1 MTYRQVINSVLR
13 RLREDSIGSDWSG
26 ALIDASGPSDYQV
39 LIGDFVNEVKR
50 EVEDAWDWTS
60 LRRVETVATV
70 ADSRTYTIPGT
81 SQRTR
86 LLSVQEQEQG
96 QMLQGVPDSWI
107 RSTQY
112 PSPDSSGVP
121 SYFSINS
128 TVSGLGEVGA
138 LRAQLYPKPD
148 QVYNVNYYVVDPQ
161 DDLTNATDTLT
172 CPEFPVIMGVWARA
186 IAERGEDGGTL
197 SDMAQMQYQQA
208 LSDAIQQDVGRHS
221 DEVIWNGV

>member
-1 MTYRQVINSVLR
+1 MTYRQIINSVLR

-26 ALIDASGPSDYQV
+26 ALIDASGPTDYQV

-50 EVEDAWDWTS
+50 EVEDAWDWTA
-60 LRRVETVATV
+60 LRRVETVTTV
-70 ADSRTYTIPGT
+70 LNTRSYNLPST

-86 LLSVQEQEQG
+86 TLSVQEQEQG

-112 PSPDSSGVP
+112 PTDSSGVP
-121 SYFSINS
+121 SYFSING
-128 TVSGLGEVGA
+128 VSNGL
-138 LRAQLYPKPD
+138 LTAQLYPKPD
-148 QVYNVNYYVVDPQ
+148 GVYNINFYMLDPQ

-197 SDMAQMQYQQA
+197 SDLAQMQYQQA

>member
-50 EVEDAWDWTS
+50 EVEDAWDWTA

-70 ADSRTYTIPGT
+70 LNTRSYNLPST

-86 LLSVQEQEQG
+86 TLSVQEQEQG

-112 PSPDSSGVP
+112 PTDSSGVP
-121 SYFSINS
+121 SYFSINGVS
-128 TVSGLGEVGA
+128 SGL
-138 LRAQLYPKPD
+138 LTAQLYPKPD
-148 QVYNVNYYVVDPQ
+148 GVYNINFYMLDPQ
-161 DDLTNATDTLT
+161 DDLTNATDVLT
-172 CPEFPVIMGVWARA
+172 CPEFPVIMGV
-186 IAERGEDGGTL
+186 
-197 SDMAQMQYQQA
+197 
-208 LSDAIQQDVGRHS
+208 
-221 DEVIWNGV
+221 

>member
-1 MTYRQVINSVLR
+1 MTYRQIINSVLR
-13 RLREDSIGSDWSG
+13 RLREDTIAGDWSG
-26 ALIDASGPSDYQV
+26 DLIDSTTASDYQI

-70 ADSRTYTIPGT
+70 LNTRSYNLPST

-86 LLSVQEQEQG
+86 TLSVQEQEQG

-112 PSPDSSGVP
+112 PTDSSGVP
-121 SYFSINS
+121 SYFSING
-128 TVSGLGEVGA
+128 VSSGPLT
-138 LRAQLYPKPD
+138 AQIYPKPD
-148 QVYNVNYYVVDPQ
+148 AVYNINFYLLDPQ

>member
-1 MTYRQVINSVLR
+1 MTYRQIINAVLR

-26 ALIDASGPSDYQV
+26 ALIDAAGPSDYQV

-60 LRRVETVATV
+60 LRRIETVATV
-70 ADSRTYTIPGT
+70 ADTRSYNLPST

-86 LLSVQEQEQG
+86 TLSVQEQEQG

-121 SYFSINS
+121 SYFYINGTS
-128 TVSGLGEVGA
+128 SGL
-138 LRAQLYPKPD
+138 LTAQIYPKPD
-148 QVYNVNYYVVDPQ
+148 AVYNINFYLLDPQ
-161 DDLTNATDTLT
+161 DDLTNATDVLT

-197 SDMAQMQYQQA
+197 SDLAQMQYQQA

>member
-1 MTYRQVINSVLR
+1 MTYRQIINAVLR
-13 RLREDSIGSDWSG
+13 RLREDSVGSDWSG
-26 ALIDASGPSDYQV
+26 ALIDASGPTDYQV

-60 LRRVETVATV
+60 LRRIETVATV
-70 ADSRTYTIPGT
+70 ADTRSYNLPST

-86 LLSVQEQEQG
+86 TLSVQEQSQG
-96 QMLQGVPDSWI
+96 TKLQGVPDSWI

-121 SYFSINS
+121 SYFSINGTS
-128 TVSGLGEVGA
+128 SGL
-138 LRAQLYPKPD
+138 LTAQVYPKPD
-148 QVYNVNYYVVDPQ
+148 GVYNIDFYLLDPQ
-161 DDLTNATDTLT
+161 DDLTNATDVLT
-172 CPEFPVIMGVWARA
+172 CPSFPVIMGVWARA

>member
-26 ALIDASGPSDYQV
+26 ALIDAAGPSDYQV

-50 EVEDAWDWTS
+50 EVEDAWDWTA

-70 ADSRTYTIPGT
+70 ADTRSYNLPST

-86 LLSVQEQEQG
+86 TLSVQEQEQG

-112 PSPDSSGVP
+112 PTDSSGVP
-121 SYFSINS
+121 SYFSINGVS
-128 TVSGLGEVGA
+128 SGL
-138 LRAQLYPKPD
+138 LTAQLYPKPD
-148 QVYNVNYYVVDPQ
+148 AVYSVDFHLTDPQ
-161 DDLTNATDTLT
+161 DDLTSSTTSLT
-172 CPEFPVIMGVWARA
+172 IFEYPVILGVWARA
-186 IAERGEDGGTL
+186 IAERGEDGGSLT
-197 SDMAQMQYQQA
+197 DMAQLQYQQA
-208 LSDAIQQDVGRHS
+208 LADAISQDAGRHT
-221 DEVIWNGV
+221 DEVTWDAI

>member
-1 MTYRQVINSVLR
+1 MTYRQIINAVLR

-26 ALIDASGPSDYQV
+26 ALIDASGPTDYQV

-70 ADSRTYTIPGT
+70 ADTRSYNLPST

-86 LLSVQEQEQG
+86 TLSVQEQSQG
-96 QMLQGVPDSWI
+96 TMLQGVPDSWI

-121 SYFSINS
+121 SYFSING
-128 TVSGLGEVGA
+128 TNSGL
-138 LRAQLYPKPD
+138 LTAQIYPKPD
-148 QVYNVNYYVVDPQ
+148 SVYNINFYLLDPQ
-161 DDLTNATDTLT
+161 DDLTNATDVLT

>member
-1 MTYRQVINSVLR
+1 
-13 RLREDSIGSDWSG
+13 
-26 ALIDASGPSDYQV
+26 
-39 LIGDFVNEVKR
+39 
-50 EVEDAWDWTS
+50 
-60 LRRVETVATV
+60 
-70 ADSRTYTIPGT
+70 
-81 SQRTR
+81 
-86 LLSVQEQEQG
+86 
-96 QMLQGVPDSWI
+96 MLQGVPDSWI

-112 PSPDSSGVP
+112 PTDSSGVP
-121 SYFSINS
+121 SYFSINGVS
-128 TVSGLGEVGA
+128 SGL
-138 LRAQLYPKPD
+138 LTAQIYPKPD
-148 QVYNVNYYVVDPQ
+148 AVYNINFYLLDPQ

>member
-1 MTYRQVINSVLR
+1 
-13 RLREDSIGSDWSG
+13 
-26 ALIDASGPSDYQV
+26 
-39 LIGDFVNEVKR
+39 
-50 EVEDAWDWTS
+50 
-60 LRRVETVATV
+60 
-70 ADSRTYTIPGT
+70 
-81 SQRTR
+81 
-86 LLSVQEQEQG
+86 LSVQEQEQG

-121 SYFSINS
+121 SYFSINGTS
-128 TVSGLGEVGA
+128 NGL
-138 LRAQLYPKPD
+138 LTAQIYPKPNG
-148 QVYNVNYYVVDPQ
+148 VYNINFYLLDPQ
-161 DDLTNATDTLT
+161 DDLTNATDVLT

-197 SDMAQMQYQQA
+197 SDLAQMQYQQA

>member
-1 MTYRQVINSVLR
+1 MTYRQIINSVLR
-13 RLREDSIGSDWSG
+13 RLREETFGGDWSG
-26 ALIDASGPSDYQV
+26 ALIDSTTATDYQI

-50 EVEDAWDWTS
+50 EVEDAWDWTA

-70 ADSRTYTIPGT
+70 LNTRSYNLPST

-86 LLSVQEQEQG
+86 TLSVQEQEQG

-112 PSPDSSGVP
+112 PTDSSGVP
-121 SYFSINS
+121 SYFSING
-128 TVSGLGEVGA
+128 VSNGL
-138 LRAQLYPKPD
+138 LTAQLYPKPD
-148 QVYNVNYYVVDPQ
+148 GVYNINFYMLDPQ
-161 DDLTNATDTLT
+161 DDLTNATDVLT

-197 SDMAQMQYQQA
+197 SDMAQIQYQQA

>member
-1 MTYRQVINSVLR
+1 MTYRQIINSVLR

-26 ALIDASGPSDYQV
+26 ALIDASGPTDYQV

-50 EVEDAWDWTS
+50 EVEDAWDWTA
-60 LRRVETVATV
+60 LRRVETVTTV
-70 ADSRTYTIPGT
+70 LNTRSYNLPST

-86 LLSVQEQEQG
+86 TLSVQEQEQG

-112 PSPDSSGVP
+112 PTDSSGVP
-121 SYFSINS
+121 SYFSING
-128 TVSGLGEVGA
+128 VSNGL
-138 LRAQLYPKPD
+138 LTAQLYPKPD
-148 QVYNVNYYVVDPQ
+148 GVYNINFYMLDPQ
-161 DDLTNATDTLT
+161 DDLTNATDVLT

>member
-1 MTYRQVINSVLR
+1 MTYRQIINSVLR
-13 RLREDSIGSDWSG
+13 RLREDTIAGDWSG
-26 ALIDASGPSDYQV
+26 DLIDSTTASDYQI

-70 ADSRTYTIPGT
+70 LNTRSYNLPST

-86 LLSVQEQEQG
+86 TLSVQEQEQG

-112 PSPDSSGVP
+112 PTDSSGVP
-121 SYFSINS
+121 SYFSINGVS
-128 TVSGLGEVGA
+128 SGL
-138 LRAQLYPKPD
+138 LTAQLYPKPD
-148 QVYNVNYYVVDPQ
+148 GVYNINFYMLDPQ
-161 DDLTNATDTLT
+161 DDLTNATDVLT

>member
-1 MTYRQVINSVLR
+1 
-13 RLREDSIGSDWSG
+13 
-26 ALIDASGPSDYQV
+26 
-39 LIGDFVNEVKR
+39 
-50 EVEDAWDWTS
+50 
-60 LRRVETVATV
+60 
-70 ADSRTYTIPGT
+70 
-81 SQRTR
+81 
-86 LLSVQEQEQG
+86 
-96 QMLQGVPDSWI
+96 MLQGVPDSWI

-121 SYFSINS
+121 SYFSINGTS
-128 TVSGLGEVGA
+128 SGL
-138 LRAQLYPKPD
+138 LTAQIYPKPD
-148 QVYNVNYYVVDPQ
+148 SVYNIDFYLLDPQ

>member
-26 ALIDASGPSDYQV
+26 ALIDATGPSDYQV

-50 EVEDAWDWTS
+50 EVEDAWDWTA

-70 ADSRTYTIPGT
+70 ADTRSYNLPST

-86 LLSVQEQEQG
+86 TLSVQEQEQG

-112 PSPDSSGVP
+112 PTDSSGVP
-121 SYFSINS
+121 SYFSINGVS
-128 TVSGLGEVGA
+128 SGL
-138 LRAQLYPKPD
+138 LTAQLYPKPD
-148 QVYNVNYYVVDPQ
+148 GVYNINFYMLDPQ

-186 IAERGEDGGTL
+186 
-197 SDMAQMQYQQA
+197 MAQMQYQQA